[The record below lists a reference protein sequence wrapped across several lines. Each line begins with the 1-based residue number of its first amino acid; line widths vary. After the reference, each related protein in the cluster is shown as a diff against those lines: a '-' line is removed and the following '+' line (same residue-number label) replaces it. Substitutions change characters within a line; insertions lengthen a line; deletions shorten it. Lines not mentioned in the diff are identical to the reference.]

1 MGVSDAAFSLAQPA
15 WIDPLQD
22 GWMLQWSPFV
32 LAADMATRMFSPYEI
47 NPLNLNPLRR
57 VLEAAVDFAALRR
70 PDAPVKLFLSA
81 TNVRTGRLKVFQGR
95 EISAD
100 AVLASACLPS
110 LFHAVEI
117 GGEAYWDGGYV
128 GNPALFPL
136 IRGCESRDLVVVHA
150 SPTRRAEVPRAAR
163 GILDRA
169 SEIGFGS
176 SLWRELRAVAFVN
189 ALVEDGEVREG
200 RLKRVFVHA
209 IAADEVMEGLGAHS
223 ALNTSRVFLRQLR
236 DAGRRHAGDWLERCH
251 ADLGVRSTVDLSAEH
266 L

>member
-1 MGVSDAAFSLAQPA
+1 MPA
-15 WIDPLQD
+15 
-22 GWMLQWSPFV
+22 PFMWV
-32 LAADMATRMFSPYEI
+32 RYLFAADMAAWLFSPYEL
-47 NPLNLNPLRR
+47 NSLNLNPLRR
-57 VLEAAVDFAALRR
+57 MLEAVVDFAVLRR

-81 TNVRTGRLKVFQGR
+81 TNVRTGRLKVFEGR

-136 IRGCESRDLVVVHA
+136 IRDCESRDLVVVHVT
-150 SPTRRAEVPRAAR
+150 PTRRAEVPRAAR
-163 GILDRA
+163 DILARA
-169 SEIGFGS
+169 NEISFSS

-189 ALVEDGEVREG
+189 TLLEDGEVREG

-209 IAADEVMEGLGAHS
+209 IAADEAMEGLGAHS

-236 DAGRRHAGDWLERCH
+236 VAGAVPRGPRRAVHR
-251 ADLGVRSTVDLSAEH
+251 RPFRRPPLSASARSGVTLGQSVRH
-266 L
+266 GGG